1 MKPKPFSTG
10 NPILRHL
17 PMSIRASWSVLYHS
31 RSLAFCSTRKRPG
44 ISPTGRS
51 ISRRGRD
58 TRQRLLDGTRHL
70 RDESSYRA
78 IRVVDIARAAGTSPA
93 TFYQYFPGVESAVL
107 ALAETLADQGAL
119 ELRELVA
126 GHRWDHT
133 ATFESAETL
142 AQGFLD
148 FWERNGTLM
157 TVIDH
162 ASLEGDQRF
171 RQIRTRLL
179 NGVTVA
185 LEDVARAA
193 THGDTREARAVAGVL
208 TSMLSHVAAHR
219 RGLEDWGIDGRDLRS
234 TMARIIA
241 DVLIATP

>member
-1 MKPKPFSTG
+1 MEADRVVP
-10 NPILRHL
+10 
-17 PMSIRASWSVLYHS
+17 V
-31 RSLAFCSTRKRPG
+31 RS
-44 ISPTGRS
+44 GRG

-58 TRQRLLDGTRHL
+58 TRQRLLDGTRDL
-70 RDESSYRA
+70 LDESSYRA
-78 IRVVDIARAAGTSPA
+78 VRVVDIARAAGTSPA

-107 ALAETLADQGAL
+107 ALAESLADQGAV
-119 ELRELVA
+119 ELRALVA
-126 GHRWDHT
+126 NHRWDR
-133 ATFESAETL
+133 AALQDSARAL

-148 FWERNGTLM
+148 FWERNGALM

-185 LEDVARAA
+185 LQDVAVAS
-193 THGDTREARAVAGVL
+193 TDENSREARAVAGVL

-219 RGLEDWGIDGRDLRS
+219 RGLEDWGIDRGDLRA

-241 DVLIATP
+241 DVLGG

>member
-1 MKPKPFSTG
+1 MDAVRPDSGGVEADRVDPA
-10 NPILRHL
+10 
-17 PMSIRASWSVLYHS
+17 RA
-31 RSLAFCSTRKRPG
+31 
-44 ISPTGRS
+44 GRGS
-51 ISRRGRD
+51 SRRGRD
-58 TRQRLLDGTRHL
+58 TRQRLLDGTRDL
-70 RDESSYRA
+70 LDETSYRS

-107 ALAETLADQGAL
+107 ALAEALAEQGAL
-119 ELRELVA
+119 TLRDLVA
-126 GHRWDHT
+126 AQRWDT
-133 ATFESAETL
+133 AAAPESARIL

-148 FWERNGTLM
+148 FWEHNGALM

-185 LEDVARAA
+185 LEGVAAGSAR
-193 THGDTREARAVAGVL
+193 GNSREARSVAGVL

-219 RGLEDWGIDGRDLRS
+219 RGLEDWGIERGDLRA
-234 TMARIIA
+234 TMARIVA
-241 DVLIATP
+241 DVLISPI

>member
-1 MKPKPFSTG
+1 M
-10 NPILRHL
+10 
-17 PMSIRASWSVLYHS
+17 
-31 RSLAFCSTRKRPG
+31 RS
-44 ISPTGRS
+44 GRG

-58 TRQRLLDGTRHL
+58 TRQRLLDGTRDL
-70 RDESSYRA
+70 LDESSYRSV
-78 IRVVDIARAAGTSPA
+78 RVVDIARAAGTSPA

-107 ALAETLADQGAL
+107 ALAETLADQGAV
-119 ELRELVA
+119 ELRALVA
-126 GHRWDHT
+126 NHRWDT
-133 ATFESAETL
+133 AAAQDSARAL
-142 AQGFLD
+142 AEGFLD
-148 FWERNGTLM
+148 FWERNGALM

-185 LEDVARAA
+185 LADLAVA
-193 THGDTREARAVAGVL
+193 GDDAEETQRREARAVAGVL

-219 RGLEDWGIDGRDLRS
+219 RGLEDWGLERGDLRA

-241 DVLIATP
+241 GVLARPS

>member
-1 MKPKPFSTG
+1 MEADRVVPVRG
-10 NPILRHL
+10 
-17 PMSIRASWSVLYHS
+17 
-31 RSLAFCSTRKRPG
+31 
-44 ISPTGRS
+44 GRG

-58 TRQRLLDGTRHL
+58 TRQRLLDGTRDL
-70 RDESSYRA
+70 LDESSYRA
-78 IRVVDIARAAGTSPA
+78 VRVVDIARAAGTSPA

-107 ALAETLADQGAL
+107 ALAEALAEQGAA
-119 ELRELVA
+119 ELRALVA
-126 GHRWDHT
+126 NHRWDR
-133 ATFESAETL
+133 AGAPASSLALAE
-142 AQGFLD
+142 GFLD
-148 FWERNGTLM
+148 FWERNGALM

-185 LEDVARAA
+185 LEAVAAA
-193 THGDTREARAVAGVL
+193 STNDDSREARAVAGVL

-219 RGLEDWGIDGRDLRS
+219 RGLEDWGIERRDLQA

-241 DVLIATP
+241 EVLTRAH

>member
-1 MKPKPFSTG
+1 
-10 NPILRHL
+10 
-17 PMSIRASWSVLYHS
+17 
-31 RSLAFCSTRKRPG
+31 
-44 ISPTGRS
+44 
-51 ISRRGRD
+51 
-58 TRQRLLDGTRHL
+58 LLDGTRDL
-70 RDESSYRA
+70 LDESSYRA
-78 IRVVDIARAAGTSPA
+78 VRVVDIARAAGTSPA

-107 ALAETLADQGAL
+107 ALAESLADQGAV
-119 ELRELVA
+119 ELRALVA
-126 GHRWDHT
+126 NHRWDRV
-133 ATFESAETL
+133 AAPDSALAL

-148 FWERNGTLM
+148 FWERNGALM

-185 LEDVARAA
+185 LEAVAAGSTDENSR
-193 THGDTREARAVAGVL
+193 DARAVAGVL

-219 RGLEDWGIDGRDLRS
+219 RGLEDWGIDRGDLRA

-241 DVLIATP
+241 DVLGG

>member
-1 MKPKPFSTG
+1 M
-10 NPILRHL
+10 
-17 PMSIRASWSVLYHS
+17 
-31 RSLAFCSTRKRPG
+31 
-44 ISPTGRS
+44 
-51 ISRRGRD
+51 
-58 TRQRLLDGTRHL
+58 
-70 RDESSYRA
+70 
-78 IRVVDIARAAGTSPA
+78 VDIARAAGTSPA

-107 ALAETLADQGAL
+107 ALAEALAEQGAT
-119 ELRELVA
+119 ELRSLVA
-126 GHRWDHT
+126 NHRWDQVGT
-133 ATFESAETL
+133 AESALAL

-148 FWERNGTLM
+148 FWERNGALL

-185 LEDVARAA
+185 LEAVAAA
-193 THGDTREARAVAGVL
+193 STNKDAREARAVAGVL

-219 RGLEDWGIDGRDLRS
+219 RGLEDWGIERRDLQA

-241 DVLIATP
+241 DVLTGPH

>member
-1 MKPKPFSTG
+1 
-10 NPILRHL
+10 
-17 PMSIRASWSVLYHS
+17 
-31 RSLAFCSTRKRPG
+31 
-44 ISPTGRS
+44 
-51 ISRRGRD
+51 
-58 TRQRLLDGTRHL
+58 LLDGTRDL
-70 RDESSYRA
+70 LDESSYRS

-107 ALAETLADQGAL
+107 ALAEALAEQGAL
-119 ELRELVA
+119 TLRDLVA
-126 GHRWDHT
+126 AQRWD
-133 ATFESAETL
+133 SASAPASARVL

-148 FWERNGTLM
+148 FWERNGALM

-185 LEDVARAA
+185 LEGVAAGSA
-193 THGDTREARAVAGVL
+193 QGNSREARSVAGVL

-219 RGLEDWGIDGRDLRS
+219 RGLEDWGIEHGDLRA
-234 TMARIIA
+234 TMARIVA
-241 DVLIATP
+241 DVLIGPI